1 LLRGCAVGSG
11 PGGRAGDP
19 HAARTEHRRPD
30 AVTGHARFGVRGR
43 LDDDRR
49 PSAGRWLPRRGP
61 RRGDARLRADR
72 VGGAAGQEPRRTRV
86 MLWGVATTEV
96 LLLLGTVGMTL
107 GVSGVFA
114 LRDTYARL
122 HSASNA
128 MLMGVFTMLLAA
140 LVAGPSD
147 VVARAVLVGV

>member
-1 LLRGCAVGSG
+1 
-11 PGGRAGDP
+11 
-19 HAARTEHRRPD
+19 
-30 AVTGHARFGVRGR
+30 
-43 LDDDRR
+43 
-49 PSAGRWLPRRGP
+49 
-61 RRGDARLRADR
+61 
-72 VGGAAGQEPRRTRV
+72 
-86 MLWGVATTEV
+86 MLWRVATTEV

-107 GVSGVFA
+107 GVIGVFA

-147 VVARAVLVGV
+147 VVARAVLVGVFLFLTAPAGAHALARLELHRRRDAPPRDT